1 MRRSWICILLM
12 IVLCWQG
19 ICLAFPEPAVVQAP
33 GIWTLD
39 ILYSHPK
46 QISVKVPS
54 DPNGKPRRFWYIIL
68 TLTNNTRQ
76 DVPFYPAFYL
86 ATDTFKVIPSEK
98 RLRKVVFQKVK
109 ILNQGRYPFLESL
122 DFVGNKILQGKDNAR
137 DIAVI
142 WPDFDPKA
150 KNIDMYFSGLSNETA
165 VIDHPVEK
173 DAKGKPTQVF
183 LSKTLQLKYAIGGD
197 ERLRAYAILKPK
209 AKKWVMR

>member
-1 MRRSWICILLM
+1 MRRSWLCISLLV
-12 IVLCWQG
+12 VLCWQG
-19 ICLAFPEPAVVQAP
+19 VGFAFPEPAVVQSP

-39 ILYSHPK
+39 IQYSQPK
-46 QISVKVPS
+46 QISVNVPS
-54 DPNGKPRRFWYIIL
+54 DPTGKPKRFWYIIL
-68 TLTNNTRQ
+68 SLTNNTGQ

-86 ATDTFKVIPSEK
+86 ATDTFKVMPSEK
-98 RLRKVVFQKVK
+98 RLRKVVFNKVK

-122 DFVGNKILQGKDNAR
+122 DFVGNRILQGEDNSR

-165 VIDHPVEK
+165 VIDHPIEK
-173 DAKGKPTQVF
+173 DANGKPTQVF

-197 ERLRAYAILKPK
+197 ERLRQYAILKPK